1 MSKNHQSEK
10 SSALSLSKGRNIGII
25 AHIDA
30 GKTTTTERVL
40 FYTGRTHRLG
50 SVDDGTTVT
59 DWMEQ
64 ERERGITIVSAAVTA
79 MWNDHII
86 NIIDTPGHIDFTAE
100 VQRSLRVLDGGVV
113 VFDAVQGVE
122 PQSETVWR
130 QADLYR
136 VPRICFVNK
145 MDRVGAS
152 YERSTE
158 MIKER
163 LGANPI
169 MVQMPIGIESTFI
182 GVVDLIDNQAITWE
196 DDLGAEPVIGEIPAE
211 LADEA
216 AERRTQ
222 MIELIAEQ
230 DDDLMVKFL
239 DGEEITKEELKAGL
253 RKAVVSGMATPVYC
267 GSALRNKGVQP
278 LLNAIVAYLPSPSD
292 IPDVIGQNPNSN
304 EENSRPA
311 SDDAPLS
318 ALVFKIVTDPYV
330 GRLAYLRVY
339 SGKIKQGSKVFNSSK
354 GKKERIGRLLRMYA
368 DRREDIEEVLAGDI
382 AAVLGMKN
390 TFTGDTLSDS
400 ANQIILESISFPEP
414 VISLAIEPKTIAD
427 QDKMSLALQKLSE
440 EDPTFQVGTDEDTGQ
455 TVIWGM
461 GELHLEVLVDR
472 MLREFKVQAKIGIP
486 RVAYRESIS
495 EVVPETEYRY
505 VKQTGGRGHYAHV
518 VIRVEPSERSAGI
531 QFEDQ
536 IKGGAI
542 PREFIP
548 AVESG
553 IRQAAESGIIAG
565 YPATDIKVTLL
576 DGSFHEVDS
585 SDMAFKM
592 AGSFAFRQAL
602 QEAKPILLEP
612 MMRAEIVVPE
622 DNLGDV
628 TGDLASR
635 RADIEGIEARAGN
648 VQAIEA
654 LVPLA
659 EMFGYATD
667 LRSMT
672 QGRGVFTMEFDHY
685 DQVAEQVTK
694 SILVGAY

>member
-1 MSKNHQSEK
+1 MAREYP
-10 SSALSLSKGRNIGII
+10 LERYRNIGII

-79 MWNDHII
+79 MWRDHII

-130 QADLYR
+130 QANLYG

-152 YERSTE
+152 YENSTD
-158 MIKER
+158 MIRER

-169 MVQMPIGIESTFI
+169 MVQMPIGVESNFI
-182 GVVDLIDNQAITWE
+182 GVIDLIENKAIVWE
-196 DDLGAEPVIGEIPAE
+196 DDLG
-211 LADEA
+211 DEA
-216 AERRTQ
+216 KVVDIPENLVEEVAERRAQ
-222 MIELIAEQ
+222 MIEQIAEHN
-230 DDDLMVKFL
+230 DDLTVQFL
-239 DGEEITKEELKAGL
+239 NGEEISTEKLKTGL
-253 RKAVVSGMATPVYC
+253 RQAVIEGNATPVFC
-267 GSALRNKGVQP
+267 GSSLRNKGVQP
-278 LLNAIVAYLPSPSD
+278 LLDAVIAYLPSPSD
-292 IPDVIGQNPNSN
+292 IPDVVGLKPGTEDEI
-304 EENSRPA
+304 SRPA
-311 SDDAPLS
+311 RDDAPLS

-339 SGKIKQGSKVFNSSK
+339 SGKIKQGSKVYNSTK
-354 GKKERIGRLLRMYA
+354 GQKERVGRLLRMYA

-382 AAVLGMKN
+382 VAVLGMKN
-390 TFTGDTLSDS
+390 TFTGDTISDA
-400 ANQIILESISFPEP
+400 ANQIVLENISFPDP
-414 VISLAIEPKTIAD
+414 VIFLAIEPKTLAD
-427 QDKMSLALQKLSE
+427 QDKMSIALRKLSE
-440 EDPTFQVGTDEDTGQ
+440 EDPTFRVGTDENTGQ

-472 MLREFKVQAKIGIP
+472 MLREYKVQANIGIP
-486 RVAYRESIS
+486 RVAYRESIAS
-495 EVVPETEYRY
+495 SVREMEYRY
-505 VKQTGGRGHYAHV
+505 VKQTGGRGHFARV
-518 VIRVEPSERSAGI
+518 VISVEPSERGAGI
-531 QFEDQ
+531 QFESA
-536 IKGGAI
+536 IKGGVI
-542 PREFIP
+542 PKEYIP
-548 AVESG
+548 AIGNGV
-553 IRQAAESGIIAG
+553 RQAAENGILAG

-592 AGSFAFRQAL
+592 AGSFAFRQAV
-602 QEAKPILLEP
+602 QRDNPILLEP
-612 MMRAEIVVPE
+612 VMRVEIVVPD
-622 DNLGDV
+622 DNLGDL
-628 TGDLASR
+628 TGDLGAR
-635 RADIEGIEARAGN
+635 RANIEGIEARSTG
-648 VQAIEA
+648 VQAIQA
-654 LVPLA
+654 LIPLA

-667 LRSMT
+667 LRST
-672 QGRGVFTMEFDHY
+672 THGRGVFTMEFDHY

-694 SILVGAY
+694 SILAGTH